1 MTIFLLLTSGEIM
14 NWNYFQR
21 FLLCSLC
28 PSILNILGRCY
39 KKTDLLGSLP
49 SNKVGIDTILINGLF
64 KAIEEKDK
72 LKADYFVFQIENEN
86 CQSLKPILKLFI

>member
-1 MTIFLLLTSGEIM
+1 M

-72 LKADYFVFQIENEN
+72 LKADYFVFQIEKRE
-86 CQSLKPILKLFI
+86 LPEL

>member
-1 MTIFLLLTSGEIM
+1 M

-21 FLLCSLC
+21 FLLCFLC
-28 PSILNILGRCY
+28 PSILNILGDVA
-39 KKTDLLGSLP
+39 KTDLLGSLP

-72 LKADYFVFQIENEN
+72 LK
-86 CQSLKPILKLFI
+86 SRLFYLSD

>member
-1 MTIFLLLTSGEIM
+1 MTIFSIDIWGIM

-21 FLLCSLC
+21 FLLCFLC
-28 PSILNILGRCY
+28 PLYFKYSEGDVA
-39 KKTDLLGSLP
+39 KTRDLLGSLP

-72 LKADYFVFQIENEN
+72 LK
-86 CQSLKPILKLFI
+86 SRLFYLSD